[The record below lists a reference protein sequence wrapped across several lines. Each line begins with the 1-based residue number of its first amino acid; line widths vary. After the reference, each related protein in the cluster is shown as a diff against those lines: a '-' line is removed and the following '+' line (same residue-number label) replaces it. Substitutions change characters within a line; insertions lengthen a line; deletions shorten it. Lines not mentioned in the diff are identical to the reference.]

1 MLRRTMLTLI
11 FGLGF
16 AFAAQAQEVGGDGLH
31 KQPWFLDS
39 FLEFGDDL
47 KDAAAEG
54 KDLMV
59 IIEQEGCPYCRE
71 LHRVN
76 FARTDIADYIQA
88 HFVVVQL
95 DLYGSRQ
102 TVDFDGEAMEE
113 KDLVWKWAAQFTP
126 TTIIF
131 SAENAGS
138 TNALEAEVFRMPGY
152 LKPFHYMTSLEYVA
166 TDAYKTEGFQRFL
179 KAKLLD
185 LEAKGITAD
194 VW

>member
-1 MLRRTMLTLI
+1 MTRRFLFVLMTL
-11 FGLGF
+11 LGF
-16 AFAAQAQEVGGDGLH
+16 GFAASAAEVGGDGLH

-39 FLEFGDDL
+39 FLEFSDDL
-47 KDAAAEG
+47 KDAAAQG
-54 KDLMV
+54 KDLMI

-76 FARTDIADYIQA
+76 FSRPEIVEYIQA

-95 DLYGSRQ
+95 DLYGSRG

-113 KDLVWKWAAQFTP
+113 KDVVSKWGAQFTP

-131 SAENAGS
+131 SGENADATS
-138 TNALEAEVFRMPGY
+138 ARDAEVFRMPGY
-152 LKPFHYMTSLEYVA
+152 LKPFHYITSLEYIA
-166 TDAYKTEGFQRFL
+166 TDAYKDGGFQRFL
-179 KAKLLD
+179 KAKILD